1 MTTETKCVVRHSSQH
16 TPCKNI
22 SKLHTTCE
30 EMTLWWCIPT
40 LQISHSTAKNR
51 RDLPWAIGLA
61 TSQGQGS
68 SLDVLNANLRTQGC
82 LSERTPGKHTAE
94 LVSLQ
99 HGGRRPLS
107 VSQVSYTGYGQ
118 DTRGCPRHQV
128 GGLSTSKPT
137 EAQGSLLLIS
147 EAWNPHHQDSY

>member
-82 LSERTPGKHTAE
+82 LSERNSWEAHRRAGFPPAWWEAAPECEPGKLHRIRAGHARM
-94 LVSLQ
+94 S
-99 HGGRRPLS
+99 PS
-107 VSQVSYTGYGQ
+107 SSWWSF
-118 DTRGCPRHQV
+118 DF
-128 GGLSTSKPT
+128 
-137 EAQGSLLLIS
+137 
-147 EAWNPHHQDSY
+147 